1 MKEKL
6 RISLVIIVSL
16 ITYYLTTYPI
26 EKVGQIID
34 RISKVLIQVNYIKKY
49 FLFVVAFCLYIIFFF
64 KEYLL
69 FCWIL

>member
-16 ITYYLTTYPI
+16 ITYYYLTTYPI

-34 RISKVLIQVNYIKKY
+34 RISKKQY
-49 FLFVVAFCLYIIFFF
+49 
-64 KEYLL
+64 
-69 FCWIL
+69 

>member
-34 RISKVLIQVNYIKKY
+34 RISKKQY
-49 FLFVVAFCLYIIFFF
+49 
-64 KEYLL
+64 
-69 FCWIL
+69 